1 MLSDFESIKKVI
13 LNSLI
18 KQKIN
23 ALQILLIGSI
33 ARGDFR
39 NSSDTDIVICFRRN
53 QIPSNRKINDLIKL
67 LEIEIGRKVDLIVFE
82 YVNKFVNHEEYD
94 KNFIENILSDAKKL
108 DNNSKIGK
116 EFVLLSNKIGL
127 FKY

>member
-94 KNFIENILSDAKKL
+94 KNFIENILIDGKKL